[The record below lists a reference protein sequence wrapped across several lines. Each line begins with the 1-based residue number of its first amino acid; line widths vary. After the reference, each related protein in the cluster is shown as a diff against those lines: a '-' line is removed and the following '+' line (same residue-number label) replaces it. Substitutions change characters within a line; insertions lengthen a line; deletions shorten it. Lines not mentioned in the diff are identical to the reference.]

1 MILIITHK
9 TDFTADFVINK
20 LNQRNIAYKRLNCED
35 ILSESFSF
43 KFNETQQYSLLEE
56 NNYTSVWFRRT
67 KLTELTDV
75 SEEEGLY
82 VLNEVDSFL
91 KNIFSTLSA
100 KWLSKPNSIY
110 QAENKFLQLKI
121 AQEIGFLIPKTIV
134 TNSKLELKKFYE
146 ENNKDIIIKP
156 LSQTRI
162 QQKENLSFIFTN
174 KVPDNL
180 INEIEDYV
188 LTPCIFQENVLKSY
202 EIRVTVVG
210 DKLFASAV
218 SSQDDKETK
227 IDWRRKKLEFT
238 EIKLPSDLEALCFL
252 LLNKLNPD
260 FGAFDLIKTTEWK
273 YIFLEINP
281 NGQWAW
287 IEMQTGQN
295 ISNAIIDFLQ
305 N

>member
-1 MILIITHK
+1 MILIVTHK

-35 ILSESFSF
+35 ILSEPFTV
-43 KFNETQQYSLLEE
+43 KFDQTHQYSILEE
-56 NNYTSVWFRRT
+56 NNFTSVWFRRT
-67 KLTELTDV
+67 KLPELTDV
-75 SEEEGLY
+75 TEEDGLY
-82 VLNEVDSFL
+82 ILNEIDSFL
-91 KNIFSTLSA
+91 KNIFSTLPT
-100 KWLSKPNSIY
+100 KWLSKPSSVY
-110 QAENKFLQLKI
+110 QAENKLLQLKI

-134 TNSKLELKKFYE
+134 TNSKSELKKFYE
-146 ENNKDIIIKP
+146 ENNKDIIVKP

-174 KVPDNL
+174 KVPDKL
-180 INEIEDYV
+180 INEIDDYV

-202 EIRVTVVG
+202 EIRVTIVG
-210 DKLFASAV
+210 NKLFAASV
-218 SSQDDKETK
+218 NSQSDEETK
-227 IDWRRKKLEFT
+227 IDWRRKKLKFN
-238 EIKLPSDLEALCFL
+238 EIKLPSDLESLCFR
-252 LLNKLNPD
+252 LLNKLNLE
-260 FGAFDLIKTTEWK
+260 FGAIDLIKTAEGQ

>member
-1 MILIITHK
+1 MILIVTHK

-20 LNQRNIAYKRLNCED
+20 LNERSIAYKRLNCED
-35 ILSESFSF
+35 ILSEFF
-43 KFNETQQYSLLEE
+43 TFNFNKTQHYSLLGE
-56 NNYTSVWFRRT
+56 NNFTSVWFRRT
-67 KLTELTDV
+67 KLPVLSDV

-91 KNIFSTLSA
+91 KNIFSTLPA
-100 KWLSKPNSIY
+100 KWLSKPNSVY

-121 AQEIGFLIPKTIV
+121 AQDIGFLIPKTIV
-134 TNSKLELKKFYE
+134 TNSKSELKKFYE
-146 ENNKDIIIKP
+146 ENNKNIIIKP

-162 QQKENLSFIFTN
+162 RQKESLSFIFTN
-174 KVPDNL
+174 KVPDKL
-180 INEIEDYV
+180 ITEIEDYV
-188 LTPCIFQENVLKSY
+188 LTPCIFQENILKSY
-202 EIRVTVVG
+202 EIRVTIVG

-218 SSQDDKETK
+218 NSQNDEETK
-227 IDWRRKKLEFT
+227 IDWRRKKLKFI
-238 EIKLPSDLEALCFL
+238 EIKLPSEVEALCFL
-252 LLNKLNPD
+252 LLNKLNLD
-260 FGAFDLIKTTEWK
+260 FGAIDLIKTTDGK